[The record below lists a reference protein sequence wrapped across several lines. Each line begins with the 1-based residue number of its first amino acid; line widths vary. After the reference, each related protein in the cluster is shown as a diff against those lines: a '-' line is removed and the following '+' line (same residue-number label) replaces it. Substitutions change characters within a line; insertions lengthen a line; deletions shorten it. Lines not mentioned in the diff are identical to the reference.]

1 MVTMNRATHFV
12 LIIITALGCLTGYNA
27 HAQTAEVAVG
37 GDVVKPF
44 KITAATFGA
53 MKQATVKVKAN
64 DGREHEY
71 TGVPLYDILT
81 TAGAVPNN
89 QLRGK
94 SLTKYVL
101 VTAADGYQVVI
112 ALPEIDPAFT
122 DQTVILAN
130 KEDGED
136 LAANFG
142 PYRLIV
148 PRDKKPAR
156 SAMRVTNIDVLTAKK
171 P

>member
-1 MVTMNRATHFV
+1 MKNIKIATF
-12 LIIITALGCLTGYNA
+12 ALALALTGLFSVQVY
-27 HAQTAEVAVG
+27 AQTAEVAIG
-37 GDVVKPF
+37 GDVAQPYKLD
-44 KITAATFGA
+44 AATFA
-53 MKQATVKVKAN
+53 TLKQVSVKVTAN

-71 TGVPLYDILT
+71 TGISLYDILT
-81 TAGAVPNN
+81 KAEAIPNK

-94 SLTKYVL
+94 SLTKYAL
-101 VTAADGYQVVI
+101 ISAADGYQVVI

-122 DQTVILAN
+122 DKVIILAN

-148 PRDKKPAR
+148 PGDKKPAR
-156 SAMRVTNIDVLTAKK
+156 SAMRVVAIDVLTAKK

>member
-1 MVTMNRATHFV
+1 MKKILV
-12 LIIITALGCLTGYNA
+12 LLYLIANA
-27 HAQTAEVAVG
+27 SLSAMAQSAEVAIG
-37 GDVVKPF
+37 GDVAKPF
-44 KITAATFGA
+44 KINASTFA
-53 MKQATVKVKAN
+53 EMKQVRIKVKSN
-64 DGREHEY
+64 DGKEHEY
-71 TGVPLYDILT
+71 TGVTLFDILT
-81 TAGAVPNN
+81 KAEAVPNN

-101 VTAADGYQVVI
+101 VSAADGYQVVI

-130 KEDGED
+130 KQDGDD
-136 LAANFG
+136 LAANYG

-156 SAMRVTNIDVLTAKK
+156 SAMRVISIDVLTAKK

>member
-1 MVTMNRATHFV
+1 MNKIIRWVF
-12 LIIITALGCLTGYNA
+12 IIITALSCVTGMSA
-27 HAQTAEVAVG
+27 QAQTAEVAVG
-37 GDVVKPF
+37 GDVAKPF
-44 KITAATFGA
+44 KITADTFGS
-53 MKQATVKVKAN
+53 MKQISVKVKAN

-81 TAGAVPNN
+81 AAEAIPNK

-101 VTAADGYQVVI
+101 ITAADGYQVVI

-122 DQTVILAN
+122 DQTVLLAN

>member
-1 MVTMNRATHFV
+1 MKNINFFTLVFAFTFIGLMAK
-12 LIIITALGCLTGYNA
+12 
-27 HAQTAEVAVG
+27 AQTAEVAIG
-37 GDVVKPF
+37 GDVTQPYKLN
-44 KITAATFGA
+44 ATNFAA
-53 MKQATVKVKAN
+53 MKQVTVKVTAN
-64 DGREHEY
+64 DGREHVY
-71 TGVPLYDILT
+71 SGVSLYDILT
-81 TAGAVPNN
+81 QADAIPNK

-101 VTAADGYQVVI
+101 VSAADGYQVVI
-112 ALPEIDPAFT
+112 ALPEVDPAFT
-122 DQTVILAN
+122 DKLIILAN

-148 PRDKKPAR
+148 PGDKKPAR
-156 SAMRVTNIDVLTAKK
+156 SAMRVVAIDVLTAKK

>member
-1 MVTMNRATHFV
+1 MKSFKFLAIAFTLAFV
-12 LIIITALGCLTGYNA
+12 SLMAK
-27 HAQTAEVAVG
+27 AQTAEVAIG
-37 GDVVKPF
+37 GDVIKPYKVNSTNF
-44 KITAATFGA
+44 TGMKQVTVKIT
-53 MKQATVKVKAN
+53 AN
-64 DGREHEY
+64 DGREHTY
-71 TGVPLYDILT
+71 SGVSLYDILT
-81 TAGAVPNN
+81 QADAIPNK

-101 VTAADGYQVVI
+101 VSAADGYQVVI
-112 ALPEIDPAFT
+112 ALPEVDPAFT
-122 DQTVILAN
+122 DKVIILAN

-148 PRDKKPAR
+148 PGDKKPAR
-156 SAMRVTNIDVLTAKK
+156 SAMRVVSIDVLTAKK

>member
-1 MVTMNRATHFV
+1 MMKKIIVLLYLVANVTV
-12 LIIITALGCLTGYNA
+12 SAL
-27 HAQTAEVAVG
+27 AQNAEVTVG

-44 KITAATFGA
+44 IITAATFSE
-53 MKQATVKVKAN
+53 MKQVSVKVKSN
-64 DGREHEY
+64 DGKEHEY
-71 TGVPLYDILT
+71 TGVALFDILT
-81 TAGAVPNN
+81 KAETVPNN

-101 VTAADGYQVVI
+101 VSAADGYQVVI
-112 ALPEIDPAFT
+112 ALPEIDPAFA
-122 DQTVILAN
+122 DQMVVLAN
-130 KEDGED
+130 KQDGED
-136 LAANFG
+136 LAANYG

-156 SAMRVTNIDVLTAKK
+156 SAMRVVSIDVLTAKK

>member
-1 MVTMNRATHFV
+1 MKTLKNITLSFA
-12 LIIITALGCLTGYNA
+12 LILFTLLVK
-27 HAQTAEVAVG
+27 AQTAEVAIG
-37 GDVVKPF
+37 GDVNQPYKLNASNF
-44 KITAATFGA
+44 ADL
-53 MKQATVKVKAN
+53 KQITVKVNAN
-64 DGREHEY
+64 DGREHIY
-71 TGVPLYDILT
+71 SGVSLYDILIK
-81 TAGAVPNN
+81 ADAIPNK

-101 VTAADGYQVVI
+101 ISAADGYQVVV
-112 ALPEIDPAFT
+112 ALPEVDPAFT
-122 DQTVILAN
+122 DKTIILAN

-148 PRDKKPAR
+148 PGDKKPAR
-156 SAMRVTNIDVLTAKK
+156 SAMRVIAIDVLTAKK

>member
-1 MVTMNRATHFV
+1 MKNIKFFTIAF
-12 LIIITALGCLTGYNA
+12 ALAFTTLMAN
-27 HAQTAEVAVG
+27 AQTAEVAIG
-37 GDVVKPF
+37 GDVTQPYKLN
-44 KITAATFGA
+44 ATNFGG
-53 MKQATVKVKAN
+53 MKQVTVKVTAN
-64 DGREHEY
+64 DGREHTY
-71 TGVPLYDILT
+71 SGVSLYDILT
-81 TAGAVPNN
+81 QADAIPNK

-101 VTAADGYQVVI
+101 VSAADGYQVVI
-112 ALPEIDPAFT
+112 ALPEVDPAFT
-122 DQTVILAN
+122 DKVIILAN

-148 PRDKKPAR
+148 PGDKKPAR
-156 SAMRVTNIDVLTAKK
+156 SAMRVIAIDVLTAKK

>member
-1 MVTMNRATHFV
+1 MKSIKF
-12 LIIITALGCLTGYNA
+12 LALAFAFAFINLLA
-27 HAQTAEVAVG
+27 KAQTAEVAIG
-37 GDVVKPF
+37 GDVAQPYKLNTTNF
-44 KITAATFGA
+44 AG
-53 MKQATVKVKAN
+53 MKQVTVKVTAN
-64 DGREHEY
+64 DGREHTY
-71 TGVPLYDILT
+71 SGVSLYDILT
-81 TAGAVPNN
+81 QADAIPNK

-101 VTAADGYQVVI
+101 VSAADGYQVVI
-112 ALPEIDPAFT
+112 ALPEVDPAFT
-122 DQTVILAN
+122 DKTIILAN

-148 PRDKKPAR
+148 PGDKKPAR
-156 SAMRVTNIDVLTAKK
+156 SAMRVVSIDVLTAKK

>member
-1 MVTMNRATHFV
+1 MKRFLTLVFSV
-12 LIIITALGCLTGYNA
+12 ALTLV
-27 HAQTAEVAVG
+27 AQRTLAQNAEVSVG
-37 GDVVKPF
+37 GDVAHPF
-44 KITAATFGA
+44 KINAVTFA
-53 MKQATVKVKAN
+53 EMKQVSVKVKSN

-71 TGVPLYDILT
+71 TGVSLFDILT
-81 TAGAVPNN
+81 KAEAVPNN
-89 QLRGK
+89 HLRGK

-101 VTAADGYQVVI
+101 ISAADGYQVVI

-122 DQTVILAN
+122 DQLVILAN
-130 KEDGED
+130 KQDGED
-136 LAANFG
+136 LAANYG

>member
-1 MVTMNRATHFV
+1 MRNFKITTLTFILV
-12 LIIITALGCLTGYNA
+12 LFTLLVK
-27 HAQTAEVAVG
+27 AQTTEVAIG
-37 GDVVKPF
+37 GDVSQPF
-44 KITAATFGA
+44 KLNAANFAG
-53 MKQATVKVKAN
+53 MKQLTVKVTAN
-64 DGREHEY
+64 DGREHTY
-71 TGVPLYDILT
+71 SGVSLYDILT
-81 TAGAVPNN
+81 QADAIPNK

-101 VTAADGYQVVI
+101 ISAADGYQVVI
-112 ALPEIDPAFT
+112 ALPEVDPAFT
-122 DQTVILAN
+122 DKTIILAN

-148 PRDKKPAR
+148 PGDKKPAR
-156 SAMRVTNIDVLTAKK
+156 SAMRVVAIDVLTAKK